1 MSWADT
7 VTCGPTL
14 LGCLKLRVILDA
26 RLSGPSISSAE
37 APCMCMGAA
46 GRNAVTPA
54 GHARV
59 SYMEA
64 AAGVASKGEHASASA
79 VVSGVPG

>member
-1 MSWADT
+1 
-7 VTCGPTL
+7 
-14 LGCLKLRVILDA
+14 
-26 RLSGPSISSAE
+26 
-37 APCMCMGAA
+37 MCMGAA

-59 SYMEA
+59 SYVEA

-79 VVSGVPG
+79 VVRGVPGWMDPPATVSVIMSLPDWCCPFPS